1 MRVLIVYAHPEPQS
15 FNSSLLSVALDAF
28 RGAGHEVMVTDLY
41 AQRFSAVAG
50 PADVLSRKNSQFFS
64 LGEEQMHASTNALFS
79 PEIATEIGKLLRSD
93 FLLLQ
98 FPMWWFSMPAIMKGW
113 IDRVFAFGSA
123 YDLGQTWEEGV
134 FTGRRAMLSV
144 TTSAPA
150 AAFAPDGRNGDIE
163 RILWPMHAG
172 MLGILGYTVM
182 PPYVAHG
189 IPFIGEPAM
198 QAELD
203 RFQEMLDDLPN
214 VKPLTFHPAADY
226 DGYRLRKG
234 IEPRTPGQHRGP
246 RRHMPP
252 ADERDA

>member
-1 MRVLIVYAHPEPQS
+1 MRVLVVYAHPEPQS

-28 RGAGHEVMVTDLY
+28 KSAGHEVLITDLY
-41 AQRFSAVAG
+41 AQRFDAVAG
-50 PADVLSRKNSQFFS
+50 PDDVVSRKNRQFFS

-79 PEIATEIGKLLRSD
+79 PEISAEIGKLLRSD

-182 PPYVAHG
+182 PPFVAHG
-189 IPFIGEPAM
+189 IPFIGEAAM
-198 QAELD
+198 NLELD
-203 RFQEMLDDLPN
+203 RFHAMLEALPTA
-214 VKPLTFHPAADY
+214 KPLKFHPPGDY
-226 DGYRLRKG
+226 EGYRLRKG
-234 IEPRTPGQHRGP
+234 VEPATPGQHRG
-246 RRHMPP
+246 RRLHMQQP
-252 ADERDA
+252 DEPEA

>member
-28 RGAGHEVMVTDLY
+28 RKAGHEVIVTDLY
-41 AQRFSAVAG
+41 AQRFNAVAG
-50 PADVLSRKNSQFFS
+50 PEDVVSRKNREFFS

-79 PEIATEIGKLLRSD
+79 PEISAEIGKLLRAD

-113 IDRVFAFGSA
+113 VDRVFAFGSA

-172 MLGILGYTVM
+172 MLAILGYTVM
-182 PPYVAHG
+182 PPFVAHG
-189 IPFIGEPAM
+189 IPFVGEEIM
-198 QAELD
+198 NQELD
-203 RFQEMLDDLPN
+203 RFQAMLEALPTAE
-214 VKPLTFHPAADY
+214 PLKFHPPEDFEA
-226 DGYRLRKG
+226 YRLRKG
-234 IEPRTPGQHRGP
+234 LEPRTPGQHRG
-246 RRHMPP
+246 RRLHMPP
-252 ADERDA
+252 PDEPGV